1 MDKKYFFFDI
11 DGTLTD
17 RRTGQVVPSALEA
30 LKQLQENGHFV
41 AIATGRAHYKA
52 ISFMEDIGLK
62 NMVCA
67 GGGALVYN
75 HELLHNR
82 PLDTE
87 KARAI
92 INQADELSYGVLLML
107 DDSIKVWAK
116 DHRFVEQVGERQEP
130 TEYVIDPELDFNRL
144 DTIYKIYLSIPKE
157 EEEKLTLKNTLG
169 NLRFVPEYLMFQYDD
184 KYTGIVDMMEKLGG
198 DLADVVVF
206 GDDTNDLVMFHPQW
220 TNIAM
225 GNATEELKAKA
236 DYVTQA
242 NVDDGIFKAC
252 KKFGWI

>member
-1 MDKKYFFFDI
+1 MK
-11 DGTLTD
+11 
-17 RRTGQVVPSALEA
+17 EME
-30 LKQLQENGHFV
+30 LQ
-41 AIATGRAHYKA
+41 
-52 ISFMEDIGLK
+52 

-67 GGGALVYN
+67 GGGALVYE

-92 INQADELSYGVLLML
+92 VNQADELGYGVLLML

-116 DHRFVEQVGERQEP
+116 DNRFVEQVGERQEP
-130 TEYVIDPELDFNRL
+130 TEYVIDPELNFNSL

-157 EEEKLTLKNTLG
+157 EEEKLTLKDSLG

-184 KYTGIVDMMEKLGG
+184 KYTGIIDMMRKINGNIE
-198 DLADVVVF
+198 DVVVF

-225 GNATEELKAKA
+225 GNATAELKEKA

-242 NVDDGIFKAC
+242 NVEDGIFNAC
-252 KKFGWI
+252 KRFGWIG